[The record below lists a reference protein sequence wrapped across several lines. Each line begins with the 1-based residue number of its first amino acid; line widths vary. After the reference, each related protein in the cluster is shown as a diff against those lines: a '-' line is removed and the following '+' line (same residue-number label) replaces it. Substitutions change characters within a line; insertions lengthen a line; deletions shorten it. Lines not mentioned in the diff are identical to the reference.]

1 MKQIFYCLLLV
12 SFLGQSQNYVDL
24 AKFSYGH
31 TFDNRFEGTEFST
44 NVLIL
49 EADITFPI
57 PINEKYVFV
66 SGLSFTKNRLQLFPD
81 APFNNLYGTTLKI
94 GMLTQ
99 YSDKWSSTLVLLPK
113 VSSDYEQIST
123 KDFYVGGFALFKY
136 QKNENLTYR
145 FGAYGSREAFGFFTT
160 PIVGFYYNSVDTKF
174 EMDVSFPIS
183 ADINYDFKALTL
195 GIDYYGIGRSFNITE
210 ELAPKVYVDLGS
222 LDFSGYVQFN
232 TFEKNVLLRLKAG
245 YSSNNFEVYRQGDNI
260 DLGLSAFTFGDD
272 RKQLNPKINDG
283 MFLRFE
289 AIYRFRLEKVEEK
302 IEIID

>member
-1 MKQIFYCLLLV
+1 MKQILCCLLLV
-12 SFLGQSQNYVDL
+12 SVFGHAQNYVDL

-49 EADITFPI
+49 EADLTVPI
-57 PINEKYVFV
+57 PLNDKYVFV
-66 SGLSFTKNRLQLFPD
+66 SGVSFTKNRLQLFPD
-81 APFNNLYGTTLKI
+81 APYNNLYGTTLKI

-99 YSDKWSSTLVLLPK
+99 YNNKWSSTLVLLPK

-123 KDFYVGGFALFKY
+123 KDFYLGGFALFKY
-136 QKNENLTYR
+136 QKNEYLTYR

-160 PIVGFYYNSVDTKF
+160 PIIGFYYNSPDTKF

-195 GIDYYGIGRSFNITE
+195 GVDYYGIGRSFNITE

-222 LDFSGYVQFN
+222 LEFSGYVQFN

-245 YSSNNFEVYRQGDNI
+245 YSSNNFEVYQQGDNI
-260 DLGLSAFTFGDD
+260 DLGLSAFTFGDN
-272 RKQLNPKINDG
+272 RKQLNPQINDG

-289 AIYRFRLEKVEEK
+289 AIYRFRLEKMEEK

>member
-1 MKQIFYCLLLV
+1 MKQILCCLLLV
-12 SFLGQSQNYVDL
+12 SFLGHAQNYVDL

-49 EADITFPI
+49 EADLTVPI

-66 SGLSFTKNRLQLFPD
+66 SGVSFTKNRLQLLPD
-81 APFNNLYGTTLKI
+81 APYNSLYGTTLKI

-99 YSDKWSSTLVLLPK
+99 YSEKWSSTLVLLPK
-113 VSSDYEQIST
+113 LSSDYEQIST
-123 KDFYVGGFALFKY
+123 KDFYLGGFALFKY

-160 PIVGFYYNSVDTKF
+160 PIFGFYYNSPNTKF
-174 EMDVSFPIS
+174 EMDISMPIS
-183 ADINYDFKALTL
+183 ADINYDFKSLTL
-195 GIDYYGIGRSFNITE
+195 GVDYYGIGRSFNITE

-222 LDFSGYVQFN
+222 LEFSGYVQFN

-272 RKQLNPKINDG
+272 RKQLNPQINDG